1 MLNILTIDF
10 HSDINFRSVSRN
22 VNIPTFYTVNMVDV
36 LLPTVTGIV
45 STFRLCVY
53 VYVCLSVCGFMV
65 KCSPGETYYSGK
77 YHMILS
83 QRITMSVQII
93 SLFFLGLFV
102 TSC

>member
-10 HSDINFRSVSRN
+10 HSDMNFRSVSRN

-45 STFRLCVY
+45 STFQLCVY
-53 VYVCLSVCGFMV
+53 VCVCLSVCGFMV